1 MNYKEEVQRG
11 MDLFAEQPN
20 SIFIGQAVEYK
31 GTALTHQVKNFPS
44 GKLLELPV
52 AEEMQAGFALG
63 LALEGYL
70 PISLY
75 PRMNFIILAMNQ
87 IINHLDKW
95 EAMSCGMS
103 KPKVIMK
110 AVVGSQYPLDPG
122 HQHRANYVEA
132 FKSMSTNIDVIEL
145 LYPEQIFDAY
155 TQSLESNRSTLLVE
169 HGDFYRC

>member
-1 MNYKEEVQRG
+1 MNYKEEVQKG
-11 MDLFAEQPN
+11 MDLLAEQPN
-20 SIFIGQAVEYK
+20 TIFIGQAVEYK

-44 GKLLELPV
+44 SKLLELPV

-75 PRMNFIILAMNQ
+75 PRMNFLILAANQ
-87 IINHLDKW
+87 IVNHLDKW

-110 AVVGSQYPLDPG
+110 AVIGSQYPLDPG
-122 HQHRANYVEA
+122 HQHRANYTQP
-132 FKSMSTNIDVIEL
+132 FKSMVTNIDVLEL
-145 LYPEQIFDAY
+145 IYPEQIMSAY
-155 TQSLESNRSTLLVE
+155 QQAIDSDRSTLITE
-169 HGDFYRC
+169 FGDLY

>member
-20 SIFIGQAVEYK
+20 SIFIGQAVKYK
-31 GTALTHQVKNFPS
+31 GTALTHQVKNYPEH
-44 GKLLELPV
+44 KLLELPV

-63 LALEGYL
+63 LAIEGYL

-87 IINHLDKW
+87 IVNHLDKW
-95 EAMSCGMS
+95 DAMSCGQS

-110 AVVGSQYPLDPG
+110 AVVGSQHPLDPG
-122 HQHRANYVEA
+122 YQHKANYTQA
-132 FKSMSTNIDVIEL
+132 FKSMATNMDVVEL
-145 LYPEQIFDAY
+145 LYPEQVFSTYI
-155 TQSLESNRSTLLVE
+155 QSLNSNRSTLIIE
-169 HGDFYRC
+169 HGDFY